1 MWIKSKRF
9 LNVLFDFESDLYHLC
24 LSKFFQKHIKMYEKP
39 PKDFSFPYVFQQLKD
54 SRASYKADNRT
65 QIETHGSKEPNVG

>member
-1 MWIKSKRF
+1 
-9 LNVLFDFESDLYHLC
+9 
-24 LSKFFQKHIKMYEKP
+24 MYEKP

-54 SRASYKADNRT
+54 SRASYKVDNRT